1 MSKLIVGLGNPG
13 SQYENTR
20 HNVGFCIIDQLLS
33 QRNLDRF
40 RSVCQSLVVEQPN
53 PENADHKLIFAKP
66 MTYMNHS
73 GVAVSM
79 LVEKY
84 GIDLE
89 KLCVLYDDLNLD
101 LGVLRCRRS
110 GTHGGQKGM
119 QSIIK
124 HLDSDAFS
132 RIRIGIGKPSG
143 EFTDHVLARFADQ
156 EIDKIEP
163 AISRAVEAV
172 EIFIKD
178 GINVTMN
185 QFNGKANPTD

>member
-20 HNVGFCIIDQLLS
+20 HNVGFCVIDQLLA
-33 QRNLDRF
+33 QRNLAQF
-40 RSVCQSLVVEQPN
+40 KNVCQSLVAEQPD
-53 PENADHKLIFAKP
+53 PKKADHKLIFAKP

-143 EFTDHVLARFADQ
+143 EFTDHVLAKFSDQ
-156 EIDKIEP
+156 EIDEIKS
-163 AISRAVEAV
+163 AISQTAEAV
-172 EIFIKD
+172 EIFITD
-178 GINVTMN
+178 GIDVTMN
-185 QFNGKANPTD
+185 QFNGKTNPAD

>member
-1 MSKLIVGLGNPG
+1 
-13 SQYENTR
+13 
-20 HNVGFCIIDQLLS
+20 
-33 QRNLDRF
+33 
-40 RSVCQSLVVEQPN
+40 
-53 PENADHKLIFAKP
+53 
-66 MTYMNHS
+66 
-73 GVAVSM
+73 
-79 LVEKY
+79 
-84 GIDLE
+84 
-89 KLCVLYDDLNLD
+89 
-101 LGVLRCRRS
+101 
-110 GTHGGQKGM
+110 M